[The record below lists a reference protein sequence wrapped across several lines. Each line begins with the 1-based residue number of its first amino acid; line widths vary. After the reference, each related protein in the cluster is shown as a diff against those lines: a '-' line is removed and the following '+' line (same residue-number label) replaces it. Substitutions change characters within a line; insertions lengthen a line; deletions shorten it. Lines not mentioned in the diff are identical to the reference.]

1 MSQANE
7 RSTPRLPGGFSLPPF
22 GVHQWLALAIV
33 CVALWALGLLWLGMQ
48 AGSQWMG
55 TWQHDLRFHAYMEG
69 GNQTK
74 LKHLADQLALLP
86 GVSSARVVPHQEM
99 ASWLHDWLGS
109 GAVDEDEL
117 LRSLPGTVEITPGS
131 ETGEFLYS
139 DIADEVRRL
148 GATLNSGE
156 MHLVQVQ
163 RWLANIERLLW
174 FVTLILVL
182 AMAIIISNTL
192 RMILLARAD
201 EVQLMRLLGANEW
214 FVRMPFILE
223 GMLLGSGAGVL
234 AWFLLWPLILGAA
247 SWFAALDVSL
257 NGFILLAPM
266 VFGGGM
272 AGGLGAWVATMRLP
286 NESTATT

>member
-117 LRSLPGTVEITPGS
+117 LHSLPGTVEITPGS

-148 GATLNSGE
+148 GASLNSGE

-286 NESTATT
+286 NDSALPH